1 MKKQERAFSLN
12 PKLRKIGNLAA
23 ILLAVVVMSGS
34 LTSCN
39 AEKKMAKKE
48 LENRLEIAK
57 QRLTAILDSETMSID
72 EMESE
77 LNEIKSWNLD
87 TPKVRKLEPQIN
99 EVKGL
104 MRQVDEKIAKAKKQ
118 QIEEVKIR
126 LYGLLNNQTMGAD
139 DLERELNEIKALN
152 IKDAEVNKLI
162 KQVEDRIKELRDDGG
177 IIATNEDLDAYFNQV
192 VTLAKTGNVETTNM
206 KIKDILKFFTSPDA
220 PLLIIVYKDAD
231 ITDYDKPTTIGAY
244 LNYLKDQKTNINK
257 TYSIE
262 RDNYGK
268 IKLVELLK
276 NK

>member
-192 VTLAKTGNVETTNM
+192 VALAKTGNVETTNM
-206 KIKDILKFFTSPDA
+206 KIKDILKFFTSPEA

-244 LNYLKDQKTNINK
+244 LNYLKDQKTNVNK

>member
-1 MKKQERAFSLN
+1 
-12 PKLRKIGNLAA
+12 
-23 ILLAVVVMSGS
+23 
-34 LTSCN
+34 
-39 AEKKMAKKE
+39 MAKKE

-192 VTLAKTGNVETTNM
+192 VALAKTGNVETTNM
-206 KIKDILKFFTSPDA
+206 KIKDILKFFTSPEA

-244 LNYLKDQKTNINK
+244 LNYLKDQKTNVNK